1 VKNRAGFTL
10 IELIVVITIF
20 GVFIS
25 FYSANF
31 FKQKESKNL
40 ETAATDLRVYLA
52 NLRQKSLTVLV
63 PSGVSS
69 DDFLGYGFQIQTD
82 SDSNQVD
89 GLYFDTGGS
98 TSLNKPFKIDNYKH
112 ISLVSPVSNTTRY
125 FQIGDGILLNESSVS
140 ATIEI
145 KLKNTQLN
153 QCYSLSISKQGII
166 TTDEKASCE

>member
-69 DDFLGYGFQIQTD
+69 DDFLGYGFQTD
-82 SDSNQVD
+82 SSNKQVD
-89 GLYFDTGGS
+89 GLYFVTNGS
-98 TSLNKPFKIDNYKH
+98 TSLDKPFKIGNYKH

-153 QCYSLSISKQGII
+153 QCYSLSISEQGII
-166 TTDEKASCE
+166 TTDEKADCE